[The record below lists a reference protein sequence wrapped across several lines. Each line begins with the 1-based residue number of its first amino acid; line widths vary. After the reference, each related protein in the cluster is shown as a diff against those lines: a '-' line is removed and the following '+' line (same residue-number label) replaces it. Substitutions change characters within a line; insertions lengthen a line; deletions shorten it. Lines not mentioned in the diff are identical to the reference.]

1 MTATQRPRP
10 GRAWAAT
17 ALRRAVGALRLA
29 NDELLRAN
37 EAIFRPVG
45 EPRASDPGAATRT
58 APPRGAGADGAS
70 QPPASAQGRRG
81 GGSGRAA

>member
-10 GRAWAAT
+10 GRAWAET
-17 ALRRAVGALRLA
+17 ALRRAIGALKLA

-45 EPRASDPGAATRT
+45 EPRAGGSGTATRT
-58 APPRGAGADGAS
+58 TPPPGAGADGAAR
-70 QPPASAQGRRG
+70 PPAPRAGERG
-81 GGSGRAA
+81 DGRAA

>member
-17 ALRRAVGALRLA
+17 ALRRAIGALRLA

-45 EPRASDPGAATRT
+45 EPRAGGSAAAART
-58 APPRGAGADGAS
+58 APPRGTGADGTS
-70 QPPASAQGRRG
+70 QPPASAQAGG

>member
-17 ALRRAVGALRLA
+17 ALRRAIGALRLA

-45 EPRASDPGAATRT
+45 QPRGGGSAAATRT
-58 APPRGAGADGAS
+58 APPRGAGADGTS
-70 QPPASAQGRRG
+70 QPPASAQAGG

>member
-1 MTATQRPRP
+1 MTATQRPHP

-17 ALRRAVGALRLA
+17 ALRRAIGALQSV

-45 EPRASDPGAATRT
+45 APRA
-58 APPRGAGADGAS
+58 
-70 QPPASAQGRRG
+70 
-81 GGSGRAA
+81 GGSGAAARTTRPAPARSGGGGAGRAA

>member
-17 ALRRAVGALRLA
+17 ALRRAIGALKLA

-45 EPRASDPGAATRT
+45 EPRAGGSGAAART
-58 APPRGAGADGAS
+58 APPAGAGADGAAR
-70 QPPASAQGRRG
+70 PPAPAQAGE